1 MTDAPFSRRYFSLE
15 EKKNYILPV
24 INQDELPKSNTKKV
38 QNERAAKQQ
47 LLQNNHFQ
55 KRSA

>member
-24 INQDELPKSNTKKV
+24 INQDELPKSNIKKV

-55 KRSA
+55 KQSA